1 MQHKNQINTSATR
14 RQTST
19 ALYLFMVLG
28 FALAAPAQSPLDQD
42 WTKWSS
48 DVCMKILTNS
58 AWGATA
64 QPQDPK
70 NIQRAVLL
78 SSLVV
83 RQAMLRQMQIHEK
96 YDTMS
101 PKKRQ
106 EFDQQTS
113 TCLNDPIYDANIV
126 IRLWN
131 IPPGDPG
138 GPGGVPQLIVSGRT
152 KAIGRL
158 NGANLTCGSESFP
171 WQYIPT
177 AIDKQN
183 DDYNAR
189 HAVPQE
195 PAIRDN
201 RQLTRF
207 PARDA
212 LILRSLIGK
221 PLVQSGDRTMV
232 FNWGEKGPQFS
243 FQLADLIYKNKVDF

>member
-1 MQHKNQINTSATR
+1 M
-14 RQTST
+14 
-19 ALYLFMVLG
+19 
-28 FALAAPAQSPLDQD
+28 P
-42 WTKWSS
+42 
-48 DVCMKILTNS
+48 
-58 AWGATA
+58 
-64 QPQDPK
+64 
-70 NIQRAVLL
+70 
-78 SSLVV
+78 
-83 RQAMLRQMQIHEK
+83 
-96 YDTMS
+96 

-106 EFDQQTS
+106 EFDERTS

-131 IPPGDPG
+131 IPPG
-138 GPGGVPQLIVSGRT
+138 GPGGLPQLIVSGRA

-201 RQLTRF
+201 RQLTRL
-207 PARDA
+207 PTLDA

-221 PLVQSGDRTMV
+221 SLVQSGDRTMV
-232 FNWGEKGPQFS
+232 FNWGEKGPQFT
-243 FQLADLIYKNKVDF
+243 FQLADLIYKNKLDF